1 MATAT
6 AATGVMSAVARAT
19 ARPIAT
25 SMMTTTVATATAAT
39 VVMSAVARATATTA
53 AASAAEKA
61 GRGVAAEHGEANNRE
76 ENRNSKHNK
85 SVHSGIL
92 Q

>member
-1 MATAT
+1 MAQGTSTAG
-6 AATGVMSAVARAT
+6 TGEDYRNAELDVERRVDDLLDRMSL
-19 ARPIAT
+19 
-25 SMMTTTVATATAAT
+25 
-39 VVMSAVARATATTA
+39 
-53 AASAAEKA
+53 AEKA